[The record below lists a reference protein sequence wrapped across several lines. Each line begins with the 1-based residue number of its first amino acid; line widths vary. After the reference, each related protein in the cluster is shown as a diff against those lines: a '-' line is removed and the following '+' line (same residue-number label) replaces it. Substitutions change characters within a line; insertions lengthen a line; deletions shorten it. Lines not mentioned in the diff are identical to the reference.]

1 MKKTLLAALAAAS
14 ATALI
19 APAVATAAPEPAD
32 VAAATATAV
41 PAALAAAALPGAPA
55 VDHAGTRTQW
65 PETLGLPKAWAE
77 KVILRDRPDLEIEHI
92 PEGALVT
99 MDYREDRV
107 RIVHNALG
115 LVSQVPAIG

>member
-32 VAAATATAV
+32 VTATAV

-55 VDHAGTRTQW
+55 ADHAGTRTQW